1 MASGDREMV
10 WEQPFSRA
18 FCCYT
23 PRMGNSRTEPATAAD
38 IPAIMAIER
47 TPGFEGY
54 VGRWSE
60 DQHAAEMAKS
70 STRYL
75 VLRDGGEVKAFA
87 IFQQIGEPD
96 LRVHLKRIVAGEA
109 GQGQGSRLLGS
120 ALDWLYTETETN
132 RVDLDLFVENE
143 RARRAYEK
151 LGFIVEGRLRDYH
164 RSVDGRIRDAL
175 IMSIL
180 RKDWAKRHRL

>member
-1 MASGDREMV
+1 MENV
-10 WEQPFSRA
+10 TTERA
-18 FCCYT
+18 
-23 PRMGNSRTEPATAAD
+23 TEAD

-47 TPGFEGY
+47 KPGFEDF
-54 VGRWSE
+54 VGRWTAE
-60 DQHAAEMAKS
+60 QHAAEMARD
-70 STRYL
+70 STRYF
-75 VLRDGGEVKAFA
+75 VLRDGAEVTAFA
-87 IFQQIGEPD
+87 IFQHIGEPD
-96 LRVHLKRIVAGEA
+96 RRVHLKRIVAKDA
-109 GQGQGSRLLGS
+109 GQGAGTRLLSS

-143 RARRAYEK
+143 RARRTYEK

>member
-1 MASGDREMV
+1 MDNVTTE
-10 WEQPFSRA
+10 RA
-18 FCCYT
+18 T
-23 PRMGNSRTEPATAAD
+23 PDD

-47 TPGFEGY
+47 TPGFEDF
-54 VGRWSE
+54 VGRWSHE
-60 DQHAAEMAKS
+60 QHAAELAKD
-70 STRYL
+70 STRYF

-87 IFQQIGEPD
+87 IFQMIGEPD
-96 LRVHLKRIVAGEA
+96 RRVHLKRIVAKDA
-109 GQGQGSRLLGS
+109 GQGSGTRLLSS

-143 RARRAYEK
+143 RARLTYEK
-151 LGFIVEGRLRDYH
+151 LGFVVEGRLRDYH

-180 RKDWAKRHRL
+180 RRDWAKRHRL

>member
-1 MASGDREMV
+1 MSAE
-10 WEQPFSRA
+10 FA
-18 FCCYT
+18 T
-23 PRMGNSRTEPATAAD
+23 PAD
-38 IPAIMAIER
+38 IAAIMDIER
-47 TPGFEGY
+47 TPGFEDV
-54 VGRWSE
+54 VGRWTHE
-60 DQHAAEMAKS
+60 QHAAEMAKS
-70 STRYL
+70 STRYF
-75 VLRDGGEVKAFA
+75 VLRDDSGAVSAFA
-87 IFQQIGEPD
+87 IFQLIGEPD
-96 LRVHLKRIVAGEA
+96 RRVHLKRIVARDA
-109 GQGQGSRLLGS
+109 GQGHGSRLLGR

-180 RKDWAKRHRL
+180 RKDWARRHRL

>member
-1 MASGDREMV
+1 MSAE
-10 WEQPFSRA
+10 FA
-18 FCCYT
+18 T
-23 PRMGNSRTEPATAAD
+23 PAD

-47 TPGFEGY
+47 TPGFEDY

-60 DQHAAEMAKS
+60 NQHAAELAKDS
-70 STRYL
+70 SRYF
-75 VLRDGGEVKAFA
+75 VLRDGAGVQAFA
-87 IFQQIGEPD
+87 IFQHIGEPD
-96 LRVHLKRIVAGEA
+96 LRVHLKRIVASEA
-109 GQGQGSRLLGS
+109 GQGSGSRLLQS

-151 LGFIVEGRLRDYH
+151 LGFVVEGLLRDYH

>member
-1 MASGDREMV
+1 MSADFAK
-10 WEQPFSRA
+10 P
-18 FCCYT
+18 
-23 PRMGNSRTEPATAAD
+23 AD
-38 IPAIMAIER
+38 IPAIMEIER
-47 TPGFEGY
+47 TPGFEDY
-54 VGRWSE
+54 VGRWSHE
-60 DQHAAEMAKS
+60 QHAAEMARD
-70 STRYL
+70 STRYF
-75 VLRDGGEVKAFA
+75 VLRDGGAVKGFA
-87 IFQQIGEPD
+87 ILQHIGGPD
-96 LRVHLKRIVAGEA
+96 RRVHLKRIVVSDA
-109 GQGQGSRLLGS
+109 GQGSGSRLLGS

-164 RSVDGRIRDAL
+164 RSVDGRLRDAL

>member
-1 MASGDREMV
+1 MSAE
-10 WEQPFSRA
+10 F
-18 FCCYT
+18 
-23 PRMGNSRTEPATAAD
+23 ATQAD
-38 IPAIMAIER
+38 IPPIMAIER
-47 TPGFEGY
+47 TPGFEEY

-60 DQHAAEMAKS
+60 EQHSAEMAKDRS
-70 STRYL
+70 RYF
-75 VLRDGGEVKAFA
+75 VLRDEGGTVRAFA
-87 IFQQIGEPD
+87 IFQKIGDPD
-96 LRVHLKRIVAGEA
+96 LRVHLKRIVASEA
-109 GQGQGSRLLGS
+109 GEGAGSRLLQS

-164 RSVDGRIRDAL
+164 RSVDGRLRDAL

-180 RKDWAKRHRL
+180 RKDWARRHRL

>member
-1 MASGDREMV
+1 MKNV
-10 WEQPFSRA
+10 
-18 FCCYT
+18 
-23 PRMGNSRTEPATAAD
+23 RTEFATRAD

-47 TPGFEGY
+47 TPGFEDH

-60 DQHAAEMAKS
+60 EQHAAEMAKDS
-70 STRYL
+70 VRYF
-75 VLRDGGEVKAFA
+75 VLRDGDTIQAFA
-87 IFQQIGEPD
+87 IFQQIGDPD
-96 LRVHLKRIVAGEA
+96 LRVHLKRIVASEA
-109 GQGQGSRLLGS
+109 GQGAGTRLLQS
-120 ALDWLYTETETN
+120 ALDWLYVETETN
-132 RVDLDLFVENE
+132 RIDLDLFIENE

>member
-1 MASGDREMV
+1 MENVTTGFANE
-10 WEQPFSRA
+10 
-18 FCCYT
+18 
-23 PRMGNSRTEPATAAD
+23 AD

-47 TPGFEGY
+47 TPGFEDV

-60 DQHAAEMAKS
+60 EQHADQMAKDS
-70 STRYL
+70 VRYF
-75 VLRDGGEVKAFA
+75 VGRDGGELTAFA
-87 IFQQIGEPD
+87 IFQHIGEPD
-96 LRVHLKRIVAGEA
+96 RRVHLKRIVARDA
-109 GQGQGSRLLGS
+109 GQGFGTRLLS
-120 ALDWLYTETETN
+120 RALDWLYTETETN

-143 RARRAYEK
+143 RALRTYEK

>member
-1 MASGDREMV
+1 MSAE
-10 WEQPFSRA
+10 FA
-18 FCCYT
+18 T
-23 PRMGNSRTEPATAAD
+23 PAD

-47 TPGFEGY
+47 RPGFEDY
-54 VGRWSE
+54 VGRWSDE
-60 DQHAAEMAKS
+60 QHSAEMANDS
-70 STRYL
+70 SRYFI
-75 VLRDGGEVKAFA
+75 LRDKGGAVQAFA
-87 IFQQIGEPD
+87 IFQKIGEPD
-96 LRVHLKRIVAGEA
+96 LRVHLKRIVASEA
-109 GQGQGSRLLGS
+109 GQGAGSRLLQS
-120 ALDWLYTETETN
+120 ALDWLYTETDTN